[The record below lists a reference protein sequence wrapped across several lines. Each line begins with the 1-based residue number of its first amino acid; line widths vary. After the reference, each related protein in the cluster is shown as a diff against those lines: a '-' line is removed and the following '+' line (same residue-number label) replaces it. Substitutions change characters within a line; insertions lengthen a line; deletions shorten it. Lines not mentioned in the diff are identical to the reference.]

1 MSSQLNSTAQVS
13 MIKLKTE
20 RHTTIMYVI
29 ATLIM
34 MMPPALSFTDVCEN
48 IIDIQKILL
57 ESDYEISVSLHDVI
71 FLRKRI
77 CQKTNEERQLLE
89 DKQKVVKE
97 FNDIFAR
104 LHQEIH
110 ECEVNKTVFQVFSN
124 FIRTN
129 FASNFLP
136 LILAVI
142 IFLMRTKGSSVL
154 LPVLSVLLL
163 SGGAFLLITGSSC
176 SEDHLKIWSLY
187 SDTVQIIS
195 NVSVESSKHLNHSL
209 QPLHNGLSYNNKEEN
224 IWGNWL
230 MRYLKLFAKECFK
243 LMFVRVE

>member
-1 MSSQLNSTAQVS
+1 
-13 MIKLKTE
+13 MIKVKTE
-20 RHTTIMYVI
+20 RHTTTMFFI
-29 ATLIM
+29 ATMIM
-34 MMPPALSFTDVCEN
+34 MIPLVALSNADVCEN

-71 FLRKRI
+71 FLRRHI

-97 FNDIFAR
+97 FNNIFAR
-104 LHQEIH
+104 LRQQIH
-110 ECEVNKTVFQVFSN
+110 DCEVNKTVFQVFTN

-129 FASNFLP
+129 FASNCLP

-187 SDTVQIIS
+187 SDTVAIIT

-209 QPLHNGLSYNNKEEN
+209 QPLHNGLSYSKEEDY

-230 MRYLKLFAKECFK
+230 MRYFKLFAKECFK
-243 LMFVRVE
+243 IMFVRVE

>member
-1 MSSQLNSTAQVS
+1 MF
-13 MIKLKTE
+13 
-20 RHTTIMYVI
+20 VI
-29 ATLIM
+29 ATMIM
-34 MMPPALSFTDVCEN
+34 MMIPLAALSYADVCEN

-71 FLRKRI
+71 FLRRHI
-77 CQKTNEERQLLE
+77 CQKTNVEERQLFE

-104 LHQEIH
+104 LRQQIQ
-110 ECEVNKTVFQVFSN
+110 ECEVNETGFQVFTN

-136 LILAVI
+136 LIFAVI
-142 IFLMRTKGSSVL
+142 IFLLRTKGSSIL
-154 LPVLSVLLL
+154 LPTLSVLLL

-187 SDTVQIIS
+187 SDSVAIIT
-195 NVSVESSKHLNHSL
+195 NVSVESFKHLNHSL
-209 QPLHNGLSYNNKEEN
+209 QPLSNGLSYSKQEEN

-230 MRYLKLFAKECFK
+230 MRYFKLFVKECFQ
-243 LMFVRVE
+243 LMFLRVE